1 MQGLE
6 FIIAIA
12 ILIISVIIHEV
23 SHGYA
28 AYMMGDR
35 TAAYAGRLTLNPLK
49 HLDPIGSII
58 VPAVSYLLGGF
69 IIGWAKP
76 VPYNPY
82 NFNKKRFGEIWVALA
97 GPLSNILLAVIFGVC
112 IRVGIAFSLVSASF
126 VSVASTVVLIN
137 LVLAIFNLVPIPPL
151 DGSKLVFALFPNQY
165 SKLRFVLERYGI
177 VFVFLFIFVLWPLL
191 KPVLVFVFQLL
202 TGLGGGG
209 F

>member
-6 FIIAIA
+6 FVIAIA

-58 VPAVSYLLGGF
+58 VPAISYLLGGF

-82 NFNKKRFGEIWVALA
+82 NFTRKRFGEIWVALA
-97 GPLSNILLAVIFGVC
+97 GPFSNILLAVIFGVC
-112 IRVGIAFSLVSASF
+112 IRLGVVFSIISPSFISIAGM
-126 VSVASTVVLIN
+126 VVLIN
-137 LVLAIFNLVPIPPL
+137 LVLAVFNLVPIPPL
-151 DGSKLVFALFPNQY
+151 DGSKLIFALFPNQY
-165 SKLRFVLERYGI
+165 GRLRFVLERYGLI
-177 VFVFLFIFVLWPLL
+177 LVFFFIFVLWPLL
-191 KPVLVFVFQLL
+191 HPVLGFTFKLL
-202 TGLGGGG
+202 TGLSGI
-209 F
+209 